1 MATQESQVAAAEFAD
16 YLCRNQ
22 ARLNGYIHCLVRNLS
37 DPVNLAGEL
46 GGMLVLGYLWR
57 WCGLASAARRV
68 HVWKTGMLVPVPA
81 HTKAL
86 REQTDNC

>member
-1 MATQESQVAAAEFAD
+1 MRVSLFWPWIGSEFPP
-16 YLCRNQ
+16 
-22 ARLNGYIHCLVRNLS
+22 IHEEELLGLWNHLVHDLI

-68 HVWKTGMLVPVPA
+68 HVWKTGMLVPVPEPK
-81 HTKAL
+81 KAL
-86 REQTDNC
+86 QGQADNF